1 MTQGAQTST
10 LWQPREV
17 GWGGRWEGGPRGRG
31 HMYGWL
37 MLMNGRNQHKLQSC
51 YHTTKNKYM
60 KEKILPI
67 VEPLATGFILK
78 KKKKIE
84 SISLS
89 PVIVNSHLS
98 QVKVKVKSLSLA
110 RLFVTPWTAA
120 CIKLLRPWDF
130 LGKSTGVGCHFLLQS
145 SSMLDLL

>member
-1 MTQGAQTST
+1 
-10 LWQPREV
+10 
-17 GWGGRWEGGPRGRG
+17 
-31 HMYGWL
+31 
-37 MLMNGRNQHKLQSC
+37 
-51 YHTTKNKYM
+51 M

-130 LGKSTGVGCHFLLQS
+130 LGKSTGVGCSFLLQGIFLTQGS
-145 SSMLDLL
+145 NPGLLHCRQTLYPLSHTVINKQINNFFNV